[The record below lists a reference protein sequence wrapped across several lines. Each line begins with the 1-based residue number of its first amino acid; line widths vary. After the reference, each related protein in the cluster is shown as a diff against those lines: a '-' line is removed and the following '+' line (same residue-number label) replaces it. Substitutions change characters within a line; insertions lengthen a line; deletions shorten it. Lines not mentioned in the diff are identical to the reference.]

1 MSSAAPST
9 PAAASPPSAAG
20 SLRERKK
27 QQTKELLV
35 ASAYDVIRDRGID
48 ALTAEAIAERAGVS
62 RRTFFNY
69 FPTLESAIEP
79 VIAEFHADI
88 GSKVAE
94 CDLGPTPMASL
105 ARVVRETTDLY
116 LLERFTV
123 IGLMALRSTTHK
135 ALLHTCASA
144 WLETFVK
151 VLRDRTGEVE
161 GVDDLYLY
169 GAATALIG
177 AAEASLLVWLARTGG
192 EITPTTIALRQELLA
207 QSIER
212 LGAGFDA
219 GPVDAG
225 TPVVP
230 ETAKG

>member
-1 MSSAAPST
+1 MPDQTSGGA
-9 PAAASPPSAAG
+9 

-27 QQTKELLV
+27 QQTRELLT

-79 VIAEFHADI
+79 VIAAFHADI
-88 GSKVAE
+88 GLKVAE
-94 CDLGPTPMASL
+94 CDLGRAPMASL
-105 ARVVRETTDLY
+105 ARVVRETTDLH

-135 ALLHTCASA
+135 ALLHTCATE
-144 WLETFVK
+144 WLETFVE

-161 GVDDLYLY
+161 DADDLYLY
-169 GAATALIG
+169 TAATALIG
-177 AAEASLLVWLARTGG
+177 AAEASLLVWLERTDGA
-192 EITPTTIALRQELLA
+192 ITPATIALRQELLA
-207 QSIER
+207 QAIER
-212 LGAGFDA
+212 LGVGFDEA
-219 GPVDAG
+219 GAHA
-225 TPVVP
+225 VP
-230 ETAKG
+230 ENTKG